1 MNLPAKIL
9 LAAALLLGAH
19 VRAEFLRVDGAWQVK
34 PGTPADVSPPSRL
47 PVLLLAMD
55 HASGRL
61 DAGDIG
67 GALKEWEIIGEAN
80 VGAEAEAIALLTRA
94 RIFVSRGEFEKA
106 TSIIDDIFAR
116 HSSFPGF
123 GGAVD
128 LQFDIAN
135 RLAEGERRRLGGW
148 FPWFSDRDSAV
159 GSWEKTIRLAPNG
172 PLADECLI
180 RIARLGMERDL
191 PTKTN
196 DALERLISDYPSS
209 KFAAEALEMLARLRA
224 QESLGPAWDQATTI
238 EAADHW
244 RTLADQFPNDPRA
257 KVAIEQIALLRDR
270 AARAR
275 LSLARFYF
283 FNRNNPE
290 AAKLMANACRN
301 IAPESAA
308 AKEAETL
315 LAAIEKD
322 PTPPKTI
329 ADRLLGTMPRP
340 RAVTEAKPQVVGE
353 DLDALGFKK
362 EGTKAPVGP
371 DNR

>member
-19 VRAEFLRVDGAWQVK
+19 VRAEFVRKDGAWQVK
-34 PGTPADVSPPSRL
+34 PGTAADVSPPSRL
-47 PVLLLAMD
+47 SVLLLAMD
-55 HASGRL
+55 HASARL
-61 DAGDIG
+61 ESGDIG
-67 GALKEWEIIGEAN
+67 DALKEWEIIGEAN

-94 RIFVSRGEFEKA
+94 RIFASRGEFEKA
-106 TSIIDDIFAR
+106 TNIIDDIFAR

-148 FPWFSDRDSAV
+148 FPWFSDRDSAI
-159 GSWEKTIRLAPNG
+159 GAWEKTIRLAPNG
-172 PLADECLI
+172 PRADECLI
-180 RIARLGMERDL
+180 RMARLGMERDL
-191 PTKTN
+191 PEKTN
-196 DALERLISDYPSS
+196 DALERLVSDYPGS
-209 KFAAEALEMLARLRA
+209 KFAPEALELLATLRA
-224 QESLGPAWDQATTI
+224 KESLGPAWDQATTL

-257 KVAIEQIALLRDR
+257 KVAIEQIAVLRDR

-308 AKEAETL
+308 SKEAEAL
-315 LAAIEKD
+315 LATIEKD

-340 RAVTEAKPQVVGE
+340 RGIAETKPQVVGE
-353 DLDALGFKK
+353 DLDSLGFKK
-362 EGTKAPVGP
+362 EAPKAPIGP

>member
-19 VRAEFLRVDGAWQVK
+19 VRAEFVRKDGAWQVK

-47 PVLLLAMD
+47 SVLLLAMD
-55 HASGRL
+55 HASARL
-61 DAGDIG
+61 ESGDIG

-80 VGAEAEAIALLTRA
+80 IGAEAEAIAMLTRA

-106 TSIIDDIFAR
+106 TNIIDDIFAR

-135 RLAEGERRRLGGW
+135 RLADGERRRLGGW
-148 FPWFSDRDSAV
+148 FPWFSDRDGAV
-159 GSWEKTIRLAPNG
+159 GAWEKTIRLAPNG
-172 PLADECLI
+172 PRADECLI

-191 PTKTN
+191 PEKTN
-196 DALERLISDYPSS
+196 DALERLVSDYPGS
-209 KFAAEALEMLARLRA
+209 KFAPEALELLATLRA
-224 QESLGPAWDQATTI
+224 KESLGPAWDQATTL

-257 KVAIEQIALLRDR
+257 KVAIEQIAVLRDR

-315 LAAIEKD
+315 LAEMEKN

-340 RAVTEAKPQVVGE
+340 RGVAEAKPQVIGE
-353 DLDALGFKK
+353 DLDSLGFKK
-362 EGTKAPVGP
+362 EAPKAPIGP

>member
-1 MNLPAKIL
+1 MNPPAKLL

-19 VRAEFLRVDGAWQVK
+19 AHAEFVRVDGAWQVK
-34 PGTPADVSPPSRL
+34 PGTPADVTPPARL

-55 HASGRL
+55 HASARL
-61 DAGDIG
+61 EAGDVG

-80 VGAEAEAIALLTRA
+80 VGAEAEAIAMLTRA
-94 RIFVSRGEFEKA
+94 RLFVGRGEFEKA
-106 TSIIDDIFAR
+106 TELIDGLFAR
-116 HSSFPGF
+116 HSGFPGF
-123 GGAVD
+123 AAAVE
-128 LQFDIAN
+128 LQIEIAN

-148 FPWFSDRDSAV
+148 FPWFSDRDGAV
-159 GSWEKTIRLAPNG
+159 GAWEKAIRLAPNG
-172 PLADECLI
+172 PRADECLI

-191 PTKTN
+191 TAKTN
-196 DALERLISDYPSS
+196 DALERLVSDYPTS
-209 KFAAEALEMLARLRA
+209 KFAPEALEMLATLRA
-224 QESLGPAWDQATTI
+224 KESLGPAWDQATTL

-244 RTLADQFPNDPRA
+244 RTLADQFPDDPRA
-257 KVAIEQIALLRDR
+257 KVAIEQIAVLRDR

-322 PTPPKTI
+322 PNPPKTL
-329 ADRLLGTMPRP
+329 ADRLLGAMPRP
-340 RAVTEAKPQVVGE
+340 RGVTEAKPQVVGE

-362 EGTKAPVGP
+362 EGAKAPVGP